1 MADLM
6 QQVRKTLDSVKMPP
20 LIGPLADLPDH
31 VKQVVEAYGR
41 ACVREAI
48 SAAMRAAPEGC
59 IPERAML
66 ALATGWRRNASVS
79 VGGSTVLI
87 QCAESLEAAVIA
99 ARPQGV
105 KDD

>member
-1 MADLM
+1 MDF
-6 QQVRKTLDSVKMPP
+6 VKMPP

-48 SAAMRAAPEGC
+48 AAALRAAPEGYVLVPVEPTDEM
-59 IPERAML
+59 IEASLIRVPIAKRINPGQHLRIYGARAWYAML
-66 ALATGWRRNASVS
+66 
-79 VGGSTVLI
+79 
-87 QCAESLEAAVIA
+87 A

-105 KDD
+105 R

>member
-1 MADLM
+1 MADIK

-48 SAAMRAAPEGC
+48 AAALRAAPEGFVLV
-59 IPERAML
+59 PSD
-66 ALATGWRRNASVS
+66 SV
-79 VGGSTVLI
+79 VPCGCGCHRHCCRHCGYELGGL
-87 QCAESLEAAVIA
+87 A
-99 ARPQGV
+99 ARQQGV
-105 KDD
+105 K